1 MYYLFWAFITEC
13 HSREVVDSNRRKSPI
28 SVEKV
33 VLHVEIWIE
42 NLRIFHYPNLM
53 SVSLLC
59 SLVMIHWI
67 CKLEG
72 VYR

>member
-1 MYYLFWAFITEC
+1 M
-13 HSREVVDSNRRKSPI
+13 DSNRRISPI
-28 SVEKV
+28 SVGKV
-33 VLHVEIWIE
+33 VLHVEMWIE